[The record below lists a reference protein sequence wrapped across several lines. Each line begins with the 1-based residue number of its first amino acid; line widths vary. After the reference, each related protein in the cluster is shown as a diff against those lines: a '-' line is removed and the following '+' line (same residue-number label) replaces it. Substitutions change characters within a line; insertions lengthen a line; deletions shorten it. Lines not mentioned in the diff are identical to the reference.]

1 MPEEL
6 QELHEHAEEAMHQHT
21 LAPVTVTMAILAV
34 LVAAVGLMGHR
45 SHTDEV
51 LNQNRATDQWTYY
64 QAKEIRLRNYEMFL
78 DMLAV
83 LPVQRGPDMSA
94 LMAKYAKDVE
104 RYRSEQQKIEDTAHE
119 YEKEVATE
127 ARRANRFDLGE
138 VMLEAALVI
147 CSITL
152 LTKKRAFW
160 VMGSVLGLAGVAVAA
175 AGFLIR

>member
-6 QELHEHAEEAMHQHT
+6 KELHDSAEEGAHQRS

-34 LVAAVGLMGHR
+34 LVAAVGLMSHR
-45 SHTDEV
+45 SHTEEV

-64 QAKEIRLRNYEMFL
+64 QAKEIRLRSYELFL
-78 DMLAV
+78 DQLSVFTVQGGTDAAAV
-83 LPVQRGPDMSA
+83 KEKYANEVQR
-94 LMAKYAKDVE
+94 
-104 RYRSEQQKIEDTAHE
+104 YRGEQQKIEEQARD
-119 YEKEVATE
+119 YEKEVAIE

-152 LTKKRAFW
+152 LTKKRCFW
-160 VMGSVLGLAGVAVAA
+160 ISGTVLGLVGVAVGV
-175 AGFLIR
+175 AGFFVA

>member
-6 QELHEHAEEAMHQHT
+6 QELHENAEEGAHQRS

-34 LVAAVGLMGHR
+34 LVAAVALMGHR
-45 SHTDEV
+45 SHTEEV

-64 QAKEIRLRNYEMFL
+64 QAKEIRLRSYELFL
-78 DMLAV
+78 DQLSV
-83 LPVQRGPDMSA
+83 FTVQRGEDA
-94 LMAKYAKDVE
+94 AAIKQKYASEVE
-104 RYRSEQQKIEDTAHE
+104 RYRGEQQQIEQQARN
-119 YEKEVATE
+119 YEKEVAIE

-152 LTKKRAFW
+152 LTKKRWFW
-160 VMGSVLGLAGVAVAA
+160 RLGTLLGLAGVVVGA
-175 AGFLIR
+175 AGFFVA

>member
-6 QELHEHAEEAMHQHT
+6 QELHENAEEGAHQRS

-45 SHTDEV
+45 SHTEEV

-83 LPVQRGPDMSA
+83 LPVQRGPDVSA
-94 LMAKYAKDVE
+94 LTTKYATDVQ
-104 RYRSEQQKIEDTAHE
+104 RYRGEQQAIEADAHNFE
-119 YEKEVATE
+119 NEVAIQ

-152 LTKKRAFW
+152 LTKKRMFW
-160 VMGSVLGLAGVAVAA
+160 ILGTALGMLGVVIGA
-175 AGFLIR
+175 AGFFVR